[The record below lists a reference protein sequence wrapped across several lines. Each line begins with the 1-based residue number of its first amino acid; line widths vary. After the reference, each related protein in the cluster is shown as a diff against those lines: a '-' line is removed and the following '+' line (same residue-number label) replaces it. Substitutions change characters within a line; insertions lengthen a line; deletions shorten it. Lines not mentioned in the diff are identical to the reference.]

1 MGFKRPLMNKIMDKK
16 KKKTW
21 FQYGIFAVV
30 AIFLYATGLHTEV
43 IGFAQRGLLATGLM
57 NPDVAEIAQARNN
70 ENTEAITEKLSLT
83 EGDYNL
89 KLTDRDGNIH
99 SLEEFKG
106 KVIFLNFW
114 ATWCPPCVAEMPSI
128 DKLHEEM
135 GDDVA
140 FVLLSFDDDFE
151 KAKAFDKRKGY
162 NLPIYAPASNLPAMF
177 QSSALPTTYVIDAKG
192 NLALTHKGMADY
204 SDPEFKNFLNSL
216 K

>member
-1 MGFKRPLMNKIMDKK
+1 MDKK

-21 FQYGIFAVV
+21 IQYGIFAVV